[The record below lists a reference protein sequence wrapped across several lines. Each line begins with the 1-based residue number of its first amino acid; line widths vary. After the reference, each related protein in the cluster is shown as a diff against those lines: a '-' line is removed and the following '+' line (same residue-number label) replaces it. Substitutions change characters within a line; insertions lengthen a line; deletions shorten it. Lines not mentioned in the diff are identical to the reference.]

1 MAISNI
7 IVHHLIRSPDAD
19 STTIHPR
26 STPLPVTP
34 STEGLLQDLLQ
45 SYNQKSDK
53 AHGCFSAATED
64 ETQLQ
69 GWLSAYLN
77 DSMEFVN
84 FSLKTTESLKE
95 KLDTAGM
102 LFSGFALMAHY
113 SSGLTQY
120 LLIALVTPTSSVSV
134 TEQLDIID
142 TVYLDMGRLN
152 LAARINITEWQSN
165 PQAQRYI
172 SWIKPRG
179 GRRLSDC
186 FRCFLGGTETANTKK
201 DTDTLIHAV
210 ETYCG
215 DNNEA
220 SAAPDRVKKRVFE
233 YCNEQL
239 QSNEA
244 ISLDELSTFLNEAEP
259 DNFARFINTQDYDI
273 APEITPSKSQLKRL
287 IRYSGRAKGFNIA
300 FDADLLGNR
309 IVYNKENDT
318 LTIQGIPDNIKS
330 QLEKSYKSQL
340 EKA

>member
-1 MAISNI
+1 MTISNI

-19 STTIHPR
+19 SATIHPR

-34 STEGLLQDLLQ
+34 ITEGLLQDLLQ

-53 AHGCFSAATED
+53 AHGCFSAATEG

-69 GWLSAYLN
+69 DWLSAYLN
-77 DSMEFVN
+77 DSAEFVN

-102 LFSGFALMAHY
+102 FFGGFVLIAHY
-113 SSGLTQY
+113 CSGLTQY
-120 LLIALVTPTSSVSV
+120 LLIALVTPASSVSV

-165 PQAQRYI
+165 SQAQRYI

-186 FRCFLGGTETANTKK
+186 FKGFLGGTETANTKK
-201 DTDTLIHAV
+201 DTDTLINAV
-210 ETYCG
+210 EAYSG
-215 DNNEA
+215 GNNEA
-220 SAAPDRVKKRVFE
+220 LAAPDRVKKRVYE

-244 ISLDELSTFLNEAEP
+244 ISLNELSTFLNEAEP
-259 DNFARFINTQDYDI
+259 DNFTRFINTQDYDL
-273 APEITPSKSQLKRL
+273 APKITPSKSQLKRL
-287 IRYSGRAKGFNIA
+287 IRYSGRAKGLNIA

-309 IVYNKENDT
+309 ILYNQENDT
-318 LTIQGIPDNIKS
+318 LTIHGIPDNIKS
-330 QLEKSYKSQL
+330 QLEK
-340 EKA
+340 A